1 MPALLLFS
9 HYHTLGIYYPF
20 SFQGGRFMIQRFIEL
35 GEGYS
40 DLYELIETAKAN
52 KHRVSKLIT
61 LHSKVNNRDVSS
73 LVVIME
79 PTDPGKFQALYIC
92 REGIPNP
99 NVKANRRFE
108 FFTELESYLNKKMI
122 QIEVKPSNMFHELE
136 LYYQYLIGILRLNH
150 YLPPLQ

>member
-1 MPALLLFS
+1 
-9 HYHTLGIYYPF
+9 
-20 SFQGGRFMIQRFIEL
+20 MIQRFIEL

-40 DLYELIETAKAN
+40 DIYELIETAKAN
-52 KHRVSKLIT
+52 KHRVSKLIA

-99 NVKANRRFE
+99 NVKANKRFE
-108 FFTELESYLNKKMI
+108 LFTALEPHLNKKII
-122 QIEVKPSNMFHELE
+122 QIEVKPSNMFNELE

>member
-1 MPALLLFS
+1 
-9 HYHTLGIYYPF
+9 
-20 SFQGGRFMIQRFIEL
+20 MIQRFIEL

-40 DLYELIETAKAN
+40 DIYELIETAKAN
-52 KHRVSKLIT
+52 KHRVSKLIA

-99 NVKANRRFE
+99 NVKANKRFE
-108 FFTELESYLNKKMI
+108 LFTELESYLNKKII
-122 QIEVKPSNMFHELE
+122 QIEVKPSNMFNELE